1 MKKQTKNK
9 SGLFWAKVAFR
20 ARQRMSCPIRR
31 SMFWAALN
39 GADPN
44 ECEKYTQVDAAKKY
58 FTSDQGKSND

>member
-44 ECEKYTQVDAAKKY
+44 QREEYN
-58 FTSDQGKSND
+58 QGKLND